1 MYRYRNRVQ
10 LERPV
15 AVGERRLTPYAAFEA
30 FYDTRFRAWSRF
42 QIYTGTRFPLTKQ
55 ITLDSFYMHQWDSRA
70 IPGYI
75 DVVGAL
81 WRIEF

>member
-1 MYRYRNRVQ
+1 
-10 LERPV
+10 
-15 AVGERRLTPYAAFEA
+15 
-30 FYDTRFRAWSRF
+30 
-42 QIYTGTRFPLTKQ
+42 
-55 ITLDSFYMHQWDSRA
+55 MHQWDSRA